1 MKFDHFFG
9 QNSSPEFFL
18 ISTASCPLYLV
29 KKSLQLL
36 RQLAW
41 CCCCCYLFVPL
52 PLPPPLPLLSLS
64 FSSLSWLAHR
74 TADSAAALSNSLL
87 YTIAAA
93 RFYCRILLLLLYIL
107 LGEQVSWQA
116 WDALLP
122 LRCVHSQHQ
131 LSFGTLF
138 SSDPSRT

>member
-36 RQLAW
+36 RQLAC

-64 FSSLSWLAHR
+64 WLAHR
-74 TADSAAALSNSLL
+74 TADSAAA
-87 YTIAAA
+87 AALK
-93 RFYCRILLLLLYIL
+93 FSFVHNRICSILLLLYIL

-131 LSFGTLF
+131 LSFG
-138 SSDPSRT
+138 SSAEVPKRPKPNRTEPK